1 MKIKI
6 LSASLLVS
14 TGLLPAVAGQPDP
27 RFEGI
32 WKGVETYQVPAKLNQ
47 IGAAP
52 IQRLAVIAIGNS
64 GKTLAVVQGLYP
76 GRYEVSPNWLTRNGS
91 WWVSQGNTLVFAM
104 FDSLSRSSGSIQYYR
119 GPCRLVLSPEGNT
132 LTETGVGRLPY
143 NVSCEITA
151 TFHRQGKK

>member
-1 MKIKI
+1 MKR
-6 LSASLLVS
+6 LMQLLIF
-14 TGLLPAVAGQPDP
+14 LLLMRFGYAEEVDH

-52 IQRLAVIAIGNS
+52 IQKPAVIAIGNS
-64 GKTLAVVQGLYP
+64 GRIVAVVQGLYP
-76 GRYEVSPNWLTRNGS
+76 GRYEVSPQWLTRGGS

-104 FDSLSRSSGSIQYYR
+104 FDSEARSSGRIHYYR
-119 GPCRLVLSPEGNT
+119 GPCTLVLSPDGNT

-143 NVSCEITA
+143 NVSCDITG